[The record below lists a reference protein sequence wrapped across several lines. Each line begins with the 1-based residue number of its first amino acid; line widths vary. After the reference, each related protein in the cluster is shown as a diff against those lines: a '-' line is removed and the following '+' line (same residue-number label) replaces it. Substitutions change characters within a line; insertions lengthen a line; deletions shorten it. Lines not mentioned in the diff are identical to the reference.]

1 MIKKSISYLTK
12 ITQWQLMLIAIIL
25 TFNISFASPA
35 LAFGQSPISGLIT
48 LKALVEDSVPYPTA
62 IANGKPTLLE
72 FYADWCTTCQ
82 GMSGTIQK
90 LEEKYGDRVNL
101 VMLDIDDPQWDQL
114 VQQYR
119 VTGIPQYTFLD
130 ESQETLDTVVGKVPQ
145 SIMESFFKQLVS

>member
-1 MIKKSISYLTK
+1 MIKKSISFLAA
-12 ITQWQLMLIAIIL
+12 LAIIFTL
-25 TFNISFASPA
+25 NISFPNPA
-35 LAFGQSPISGLIT
+35 LAFGQSSLSGLIT
-48 LKALVEDSVPYPTA
+48 LKALAEDSIPYPTA

-82 GMSGTIQK
+82 GMSGTIQN
-90 LEEKYGDRVNL
+90 LEQKYGDRVNL
-101 VMLDIDDPQWDQL
+101 VMLDIDDPQWDKL

-145 SIMESFFKQLVS
+145 SIMERFFEQLVS

>member
-1 MIKKSISYLTK
+1 MRDI
-12 ITQWQLMLIAIIL
+12 LIAIAISL
-25 TFNISFASPA
+25 TINISLPNPA
-35 LAFGQSPISGLIT
+35 LAFGQSPLSGLIT
-48 LKALVEDSVPYPTA
+48 LKALAENSIPYPAA
-62 IANGKPTLLE
+62 IANGKPTLIE

-82 GMSGTIQK
+82 GMSATIQN

-101 VMLDIDDPQWDQL
+101 VMLDIDDPQWDRL

-145 SIMESFFKQLVS
+145 SIMERFFEQLVS

>member
-1 MIKKSISYLTK
+1 MIKKSISF
-12 ITQWQLMLIAIIL
+12 LIAIAISL
-25 TFNISFASPA
+25 TINISLPNPA
-35 LAFGQSPISGLIT
+35 LAFGQSPLSGLIT
-48 LKALVEDSVPYPTA
+48 LKALAENSIPYPAA
-62 IANGKPTLLE
+62 IANGKPTLIE

-82 GMSGTIQK
+82 GMSATIQN

-101 VMLDIDDPQWDQL
+101 VMLDIDDPQWDKL

-145 SIMESFFKQLVS
+145 SIMERFFEQLVS